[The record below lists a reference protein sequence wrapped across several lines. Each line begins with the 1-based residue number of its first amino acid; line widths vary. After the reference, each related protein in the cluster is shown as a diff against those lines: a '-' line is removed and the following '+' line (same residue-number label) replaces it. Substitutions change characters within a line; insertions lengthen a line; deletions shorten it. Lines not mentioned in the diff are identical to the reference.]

1 MTRTLE
7 FLIGG
12 PVNTAVFVEEGD
24 FDGDGFTDLRFTL
37 TVDES
42 NGYTA
47 DIRGLFWDDDNDD
60 VAGWTVFDFDSGDS
74 GESPDVTD
82 YQFNANS
89 VRDLGN
95 GANMNGKI
103 TNKGRAFD
111 AGVEIGTQGI
121 GKDDIQTTSFVI
133 QSPGEDLTL
142 DDIGGQRFGVRLTSV
157 GETDGPREGS
167 LKLSEIAPHAPDAQ
181 DDEARTIAESP
192 TGFDVDIDVLANDT
206 DEDGDTLTVTS
217 VGPASNGGSFSINPD
232 GTINFDPGSAFDDLN
247 SGEFR
252 STTATYAVDDG
263 NGGTAHAEVTVKVE
277 GFDPGEQTNT
287 NTDEDIT
294 LSFTT
299 AERTIDGTTPASAT
313 IALPEIDSDI
323 AFIIDV
329 SGSTLASFGGTPVGD
344 VNGDGW
350 SNTILDAEIAS
361 YLNLLDAITADPAG
375 DVTVNLVSF
384 SSGAADL
391 GTFTVTDGAGKIALE
406 NALKGVTFG
415 GSTNFEAPLQEA
427 LSFFDGVNNE
437 VAYFLSDGFQN
448 TGGGFSDEASAL
460 DALGVQISAV
470 GVGAGSNL
478 AQLNQIDNTGGA
490 EQVTNSDDLDDAL
503 LQSPFDVFDF
513 YLEVNGSVVS
523 GIDETDLVEGPL
535 GFFLPEEVLSGLNV
549 GESDINSVVAYA
561 ELSTDGDPSDAE
573 VFLEVENFVVGVV
586 YNELA
591 FV

>member
-1 MTRTLE
+1 MARTLE

-24 FDGDGFTDLRFTL
+24 FDGDGLTDLRFTL

-47 DIRGLFWDDDNDD
+47 DIRGLFWDDDNDN
-60 VAGWTVFDFDSGDS
+60 VAGWTVLDSE
-74 GESPDVTD
+74 ESPDVTD
-82 YQFNANS
+82 YQFNANN
-89 VRDLGN
+89 VRNLGN
-95 GANMNGKI
+95 GANMNGSI

-121 GKDDIQTTSFVI
+121 GKDDIQNTSFVI

-157 GETDGPREGS
+157 GEIDGPREGS

-232 GTINFDPGSAFDDLN
+232 GTINFNPGSDFDDLD
-247 SGEFR
+247 SGEFL

-263 NGGTAHAEVTVKVE
+263 NGGTDHAEVTVKVE

-287 NTDEDIT
+287 DSEGDIT

-323 AFIIDV
+323 AFTIDV
-329 SGSTLASFGGTPVGD
+329 SGSTQASFGGTAVGD
-344 VNGDGW
+344 VNGDGQ

-361 YLNLLDAITADPAG
+361 YLNLLNAITADPAG
-375 DVTVNLVSF
+375 DVTVNLISF
-384 SSGAADL
+384 ASGASDL
-391 GTFTVTDGAGKIALE
+391 GTFTVTDGAQKAALE
-406 NALKGVTFG
+406 TALTGLNYG
-415 GSTNFEAPLQEA
+415 GLTNFEAPLQSA

-437 VAYFLSDGFQN
+437 VAYFLSDGVRT
-448 TGGGFSDEASAL
+448 TGGGFADEASAL

-470 GVGAGSNL
+470 GVGTSSSL

-490 EQVTNSDDLDDAL
+490 EQVTTTDALDDAL
-503 LQSPFDVFDF
+503 LGSPFDVFDF

-549 GESDINSVVAYA
+549 GENDVNSVVAYA
-561 ELSTDGDPSDAE
+561 ELSTDGDPSNAE
-573 VFLEVENFVVGVV
+573 VFLEVENFVAGVV
-586 YNELA
+586 YDELA
-591 FV
+591 FM